1 LLLQLWLEAACLL
14 IRKHVFSGAVQDATH
29 FRRARDP
36 ETGKEVLEPC
46 SPGDQGAFEATLQV
60 NALLP
65 PLLPLPPAPPAR
77 VLLLRALLPRALL

>member
-65 PLLPLPPAPPAR
+65 PPLPPPR